1 MAVANGLGLSGTD
14 GYHVESA
21 DGEVGWVEEVWVGDR
36 GEPFALA
43 LQTTDGRHALLRVED
58 VQAVERRHH
67 WVVVRTG
74 QELLELAA
82 PRLRRGDGRLV
93 AVWETTGR
101 SLRAPSEPEWHVP
114 IHLAHRK
121 RRPHPPLEAT
131 ARQDKDLPTWLSLAV
146 LAAGI
151 VVIGSTMMVLAFVIA
166 KVVTGSAY

>member
-1 MAVANGLGLSGTD
+1 MAVAHGLVLSGTD

-21 DGEVGWVEEVWVGDR
+21 DGEVGWVEEVWIGDR
-36 GEPFALA
+36 GEPRALA

-58 VQAVERRHH
+58 VEAVERRQR
-67 WVVVRTG
+67 WVVVRAG

-82 PRLRRGDGRLV
+82 PRIRKADGRIV

-114 IHLAHRK
+114 IHLPHRK
-121 RRPHPPLEAT
+121 RRAHPPVGT
-131 ARQDKDLPTWLSLAV
+131 TGRQDRDWPTWLSLAV